1 MARGGTVK
9 RTARAFEL
17 RPIAVSYC
25 TDRLPFI
32 FT

>member
-9 RTARAFEL
+9 RTARALEL
-17 RPIAVSYC
+17 RAIAVSYC